1 MRSHLVSIWPQRV
14 TNEEKVMIATQA
26 PWGLGYNPEIRAS
39 HPIYP
44 GETVVSSSTAKR
56 DEPCPENS

>member
-1 MRSHLVSIWPQRV
+1 MRSHLVSIWPQRA
-14 TNEEKVMIATQA
+14 TNEERVMIATQA

-44 GETVVSSSTAKR
+44 GDTHTRRDGQSGIKLDGKKR
-56 DEPCPENS
+56 